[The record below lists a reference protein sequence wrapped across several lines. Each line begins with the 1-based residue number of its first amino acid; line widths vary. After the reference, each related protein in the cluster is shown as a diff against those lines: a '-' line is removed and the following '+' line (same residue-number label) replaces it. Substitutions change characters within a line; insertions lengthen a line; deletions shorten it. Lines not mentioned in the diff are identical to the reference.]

1 MNAPQHYPGQPYPQQ
16 LHAGPPQP
24 YPYPQPYPQ
33 QQNAG
38 PYPVQ
43 PHPPG
48 AYRAAPT
55 GAYRAVFKRHT
66 GMVVLALTNPT
77 QTIGTWPEIRKAFW
91 AAQTHCLTLGWWGII
106 SCLVYNWIAIFGNI
120 AELNRVRELAKRNGD
135 A

>member
-1 MNAPQHYPGQPYPQQ
+1 
-16 LHAGPPQP
+16 
-24 YPYPQPYPQ
+24 
-33 QQNAG
+33 
-38 PYPVQ
+38 
-43 PHPPG
+43 
-48 AYRAAPT
+48 
-55 GAYRAVFKRHT
+55 
-66 GMVVLALTNPT
+66 MVVLALTNPT